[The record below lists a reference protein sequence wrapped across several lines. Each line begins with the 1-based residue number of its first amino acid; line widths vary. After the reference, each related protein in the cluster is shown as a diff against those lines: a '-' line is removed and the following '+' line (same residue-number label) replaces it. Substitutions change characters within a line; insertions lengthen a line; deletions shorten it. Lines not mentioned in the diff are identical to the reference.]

1 MSLKEQI
8 QKDLVE
14 AMKAKNETAL
24 SAIRLLKA
32 AIMKLET
39 SGPAKEATED
49 DVLQI
54 VGKEIKSRKE
64 SIEQYEKGGRP
75 ELAEKERAE
84 IMVLEKYMPPQLSEE
99 QVRAI
104 VKDTIAETGV
114 SSKAEIGKLMGAL
127 MPKVKGK
134 ADGSQVNKIV
144 QELLQ

>member
-8 QKDLVE
+8 QKDLIE

-24 SAIRLLKA
+24 SAIRLLKT

-84 IMVLEKYMPPQLSEE
+84 IMVLEKYMPPQLSEDE
-99 QVRAI
+99 VRSI
-104 VKDTIAETGV
+104 IKDTIAETGV

-144 QELLQ
+144 QELLR